1 MRLETPILSI
11 KGATV
16 SYGASPVIRDLSL
29 DVGESEIVALLGP
42 NGAGK
47 TTTLRG
53 VSGLVRLSQG
63 TISFH
68 GRSLAGLSAA
78 QIVRQGISHVPEGR
92 RVFPWLS
99 VLDNLK
105 LGGFHLPRSD
115 LRKQIDAMLQLFPV
129 LSARSKQQAA
139 TLSGGEQQMLAI
151 ARGLMARPRV
161 LLLDEPSLGLAPI
174 IVQGLFQRL
183 KDILA
188 TGVSI
193 LLVEQNARLALAT
206 ASRAYVLERG
216 EIVCSGTSAEVA
228 AAERVFSAY
237 LGGDAARGAK
247 DE

>member
-1 MRLETPILSI
+1 MQPDTPILSI
-11 KGATV
+11 KGVTIG
-16 SYGASPVIRDLSL
+16 YGAAPVVRDFSL
-29 DVGESEIVALLGP
+29 DVSDGEIVALLGP

-53 VSGLVRLSQG
+53 ISALVPLSQG
-63 TISFH
+63 SIHFR

-92 RVFPWLS
+92 RVFPRLS
-99 VLDNLK
+99 VLDNLE
-105 LGGFHLPRSD
+105 LGGFHLPRAE
-115 LRKQIDAMLQLFPV
+115 LRQQIDAMVQLFPV
-129 LSARSKQQAA
+129 LSERSSQQAA

-151 ARGLMARPRV
+151 ARALMAGPKI

-188 TGVSI
+188 SGVSI

-228 AAERVFSAY
+228 GAERVLSAY
-237 LGGDAARGAK
+237 LGGETASAK
-247 DE
+247 NA